1 MRQKKSI
8 LGRKR
13 TYFLLVKNVRER
25 ERKKKKKYKLLSS
38 IYGVLSIGICRA
50 KSESY
55 LLDEGY
61 AWVPKMRD
69 FTEDPKEEISGNQI
83 FSGLGGVL
91 KTSFGFI
98 MLQEIRILPI
108 FGLYFILRAVWLCFM
123 P

>member
-1 MRQKKSI
+1 M
-8 LGRKR
+8 G
-13 TYFLLVKNVRER
+13 TKN
-25 ERKKKKKYKLLSS
+25 
-38 IYGVLSIGICRA
+38 
-50 KSESY
+50 
-55 LLDEGY
+55 EGFHRRS
-61 AWVPKMRD
+61 KGRD
-69 FTEDPKEEISGNQI
+69 FGKSN